1 MSSLNLDPST
11 GFHFQEEEVEEDVEE
26 EKSSNVIYQ
35 HVGSLFWL
43 YNCNGN

>member
-26 EKSSNVIYQ
+26 EKSGNSNVIYQ
-35 HVGSLFWL
+35 HVVS
-43 YNCNGN
+43 